1 MISLIERSPKRYARI
16 AGVLYLIIIA
26 SGLFAEAF
34 VRSRLIVPSNAAAT
48 AANIAAHG
56 TLLRV
61 GIAADLAT
69 FVLAIPVTLILY
81 VLLKPVHKDLAL
93 LAVFFNIVQD
103 AIGGVNAL
111 NTYRPLQLLGGADY
125 LNVFSQEQLAAMA
138 SMSLRTHAVGFAIG
152 LLFFGV
158 YCIVLGYLV
167 RNSRLFPKV
176 LGILFGIA
184 GVCYLINSLAVILS
198 PTLSAI
204 LFPTILLPA
213 FVGELAFALWLTAKG
228 VDASKWIDVA
238 NHINPSTQTLGAP
251 R

>member
-1 MISLIERSPKRYARI
+1 
-16 AGVLYLIIIA
+16 LYLLIIA

-34 VRSRLIVPSNAAAT
+34 VRSRLMVPSSAAAT

-61 GIAADLAT
+61 GITADLMT

-81 VLLKPVHKDLAL
+81 VLMKSVHKDLAL

-111 NTYRPLQLLGGADY
+111 NTYRPLQLLGGANY
-125 LNVFSQEQLAAMA
+125 LTAFTEDQLAAMA
-138 SMSLRTHAVGFAIG
+138 SMSLRTHSVGFAIG

-158 YCIVLGYLV
+158 YLIVLGYLV
-167 RNSRLFPKV
+167 LDSRFFPKFLGV
-176 LGILFGIA
+176 LLGIA
-184 GVCYLINSLAVILS
+184 GACYLINSLTVILS

-204 LFPTILLPA
+204 LFPMILLPA
-213 FVGELAFALWLTAKG
+213 FAGELAFALWLVVKG
-228 VDASKWIDVA
+228 VDASKWRDVSSR
-238 NHINPSTQTLGAP
+238 INPSTHMLDA
-251 R
+251 RR